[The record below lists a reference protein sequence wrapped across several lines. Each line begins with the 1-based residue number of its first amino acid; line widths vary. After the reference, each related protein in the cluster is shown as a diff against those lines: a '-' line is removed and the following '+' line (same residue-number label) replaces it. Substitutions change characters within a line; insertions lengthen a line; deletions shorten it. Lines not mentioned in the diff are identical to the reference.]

1 MSVEPISQQEFS
13 QFQRFIFETAGITL
27 SPAKKALVS
36 GRLAKR
42 LAHYQLF
49 SYGAYFRLIA
59 GGQHPDE
66 AQTAIDLLTT
76 NETYFFREAKHFDL
90 LRSLAAEAHA
100 QRRPFRV
107 WSAACS
113 TGEEAYSIAM
123 VLDDVLGEREWELYA
138 SDISTRVLAT
148 ARSGH
153 YQRERAS
160 QIPPLYLKRY
170 CLRGIGDQ
178 DGTLL
183 VERSLRQRVQFHQ
196 ANLNATTPAK
206 FGQFDVIFLR
216 NVLIYFSPETK
227 RQVVVRLLAALRP
240 GGYLLI
246 GHSESLHDMSGLLQ
260 VQGPSVYRKR

>member
-1 MSVEPISQQEFS
+1 MSVEPISQQEFY

-42 LAHYQLF
+42 LAHYQLS

-76 NETYFFREAKHFDL
+76 NETYFFREPKHFEL

-100 QRRPFRV
+100 QRRSFRV

-148 ARSGH
+148 ARTGH

-160 QIPPLYLKRY
+160 QIPPAYLKRY

-196 ANLNATTPAK
+196 VNLNAATPPK
-206 FGQFDVIFLR
+206 FGQFDAIFLR

-227 RQVVVRLLAALRP
+227 RQVVLRLLAALRP

-246 GHSESLHDMSGLLQ
+246 GHSESLHDMTGLLQ